1 MTSRGKDGWMIATTL
16 TPSDPYLVPPTMRG
30 RVRIGEGCALAAL
43 LAINWYLANALP
55 SSFFSFTSLLLFGW
69 VLLLVGRM
77 TTAGLILLLPLV
89 ITRGATLVS
98 LLVIEAGAYMPE
110 VNRLG
115 EVGDASASF
124 VTFTALFFL
133 TFALVFRT
141 FERPFLA
148 FARSP
153 LLDRV
158 VALLGWPVVLACMA
172 CGAVAF
178 IHGVQGGFPLLAGV
192 DRFLYRREYS
202 SGLVLILLDNKFLFA
217 AALGAVAFA
226 PRFAPLLKPC
236 AIATF
241 MGLTGLY
248 FLFGDKFFT
257 ILEEVAFFMMPL
269 LLQRQ
274 GRLAGTLIRI
284 APLAIAL
291 LCGSLSATLYIY
303 SGYGRLSLDRTT
315 ALVGERIAGQ
325 GELWFVASRDARRTT
340 NWDQHMV
347 ERNIAVLDDKTPPA
361 SAFANGVETYYFI
374 QHYAP
379 AKLAASFRKNQG
391 WVQLTM
397 GTEAMALVMFGY
409 LGVAAIMAFLGALV
423 AFASLYLRRAFASGF
438 PLSLLF
444 AVWTS
449 LQVYFATQQASL
461 WTIAAPGQINRLLLF
476 VTIEIILLAVNRA
489 QIMAA
494 FSRDRAASFAGGQA
508 A

>member
-1 MTSRGKDGWMIATTL
+1 MTTSTFDL
-16 TPSDPYLVPPTMRG
+16 SDPYADVPVTHG
-30 RVRIGEGCALAAL
+30 SLRIGEAFAFAAL
-43 LAINWYLANALP
+43 LAVNWWLANALP
-55 SSFFSFTSLLLFGW
+55 SSLFSLTSLLLFGW
-69 VLLLVGRM
+69 LLVIVGRM
-77 TTAGLILLLPLV
+77 TTAGLILLLPLI
-89 ITRGATLVS
+89 ITRGATLLS

-115 EVGDASASF
+115 EPGDASASF
-124 VTFTALFFL
+124 VTFTALFFVM
-133 TFALVFRT
+133 FALVFRR
-141 FERPFLA
+141 FERPFIA
-148 FARSP
+148 YARSP

-158 VALLGWPVVLACMA
+158 VALLGWPVVLVCMA

-178 IHGVQGGFPLLAGV
+178 LHGLQSGFPLLAGI

-202 SGLVLILLDNKFLFA
+202 SGVVLILLDNKFLFSA
-217 AALGAVAFA
+217 VLGAVAFA
-226 PRFAPLLKPC
+226 PRFAPLLKPA
-236 AIATF
+236 AIMTF
-241 MGLTGLY
+241 IGLTGLY

-257 ILEEVAFFMMPL
+257 ILSEVAFFMMPL

-291 LCGSLSATLYIY
+291 LCGSLGATLYIY
-303 SGYGRLSLDRTT
+303 SGYGRLPLDRTT

-340 NWDQHMV
+340 NWDQQLV
-347 ERNIAVLDDKTPPA
+347 DRNIAVLDDKTPPA

-409 LGVAAIMAFLGALV
+409 VGVAAIMAFLGALV
-423 AFASLYLRRAFASGF
+423 AFSSLYLRRAFASGF
-438 PLSLLF
+438 PLSLFF

-461 WTIAAPGQINRLLLF
+461 WTIGAPGQFNRLLLF
-476 VTIEIILLAVNRA
+476 VTFEIILLAINRA

-494 FSRDRAASFAGGQA
+494 FSRGRATDFSGGRA
-508 A
+508 I